1 MANSFGMPKIKITFE
16 SLGLSA
22 IRRSERGVAL
32 LILKDEGFSGKDKS
46 FTYRSLAEVPGIM
59 GPEYEL
65 VEVVTTDPDTGLETT
80 EVVQQ
85 EVVPPYEF
93 SETNQKYIRLA
104 FAGEPWRL
112 RVEVVD
118 EIDRTLPDLL
128 KSLELENFNYY
139 SMPGQTPED
148 QDIILS
154 WHKDVNLRKDKTIKF
169 VGYEE
174 PADHKRWINWT
185 VPHVVYDGLRY
196 EGAEFTAMLASI
208 FAGLDLQRSGTYFEF
223 WGKIEDAALP
233 FVDDEDGAVNAGKL
247 FLTYDGDNYKL
258 SRAVNSLVTHT
269 ATVGEDQSKIRIVD
283 AMDLI
288 ADDIRDTFSR
298 EYVGKILNTYEN
310 KEQFMALIN
319 RVYFPTLYN
328 EVLEPTANNHVDI
341 DMEAHRGWIITRGQE
356 PDDMTATEIRTYN
369 TGSNVFL
376 TGRLS
381 ILDAMEDLVIN
392 FKLD

>member
-22 IRRSERGVAL
+22 IRRSERGIAL
-32 LILKDEGFSGKDKS
+32 LILRDEGFTGKEKS
-46 FTYRSLAEVPGIM
+46 FTYRSLAEVPGI
-59 GPEYEL
+59 
-65 VEVVTTDPDTGLETT
+65 TGEG
-80 EVVQQ
+80 ES
-85 EVVPPYEF
+85 PYKF
-93 SETNQKYIRLA
+93 SEENEKYIRLA

-118 EIDRTLPDLL
+118 ETDRPLSDLL
-128 KSLELENFNYY
+128 ASLELEKFNYY

-148 QDIILS
+148 QDLILS
-154 WHKDVNLRKDKTIKF
+154 WHKDINQRKDKTIKF
-169 VGYEE
+169 IGYDE

-185 VPHVVYDGLRY
+185 VPYVVYDGIRY
-196 EGAEFTAMLASI
+196 EGAEFTAMLASA
-208 FAGLDLQRSGTYFEF
+208 FAGLDLQRSGPYFDF
-223 WGKIEDAALP
+223 WGKIEDAELP
-233 FVDDEDGAVNAGKL
+233 FVDDEDEAVNEGKL

-269 ATVGEDQSKIRIVD
+269 AIVGEDQSKIRIVD

-288 ADDIRDTFSR
+288 ADDIRDTFAK
-298 EYVGKILNTYEN
+298 EYVGKVLNTYDN
-310 KEQFMALIN
+310 KEQFLALIH
-319 RVYFPTLYN
+319 RVYFPPLHDQVP
-328 EVLEPTANNHVDI
+328 EATANNRVDI

-356 PDDMTATEIRTYN
+356 PDDMTETEIRTYN

-376 TGRLS
+376 VGRLS
-381 ILDAMEDLVIN
+381 LLDAMEDLVIN